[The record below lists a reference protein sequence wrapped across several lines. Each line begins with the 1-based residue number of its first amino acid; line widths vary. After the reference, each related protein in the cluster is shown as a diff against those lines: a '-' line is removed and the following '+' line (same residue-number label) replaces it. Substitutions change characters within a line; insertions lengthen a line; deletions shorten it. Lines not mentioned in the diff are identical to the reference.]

1 MDAAFVPSELV
12 VKHFVTH
19 KFVLELGPSI
29 TNLGRPFSKVILIA
43 IGIYCLSD
51 IVRGSL
57 QAVLK
62 RNRGDTDR

>member
-1 MDAAFVPSELV
+1 MDPAFLPSELV

-29 TNLGRPFSKVILIA
+29 TSLGKPIRNVILLA
-43 IGIYCLSD
+43 VGIYCIGD
-51 IVRGSL
+51 IVRSTL

-62 RNRGDTDR
+62 RNRGDTEL